1 MSRAAPT
8 TTFFAVA
15 VAVAV
20 AVVVV
25 VVVAVAVAVAVVVVV
40 VAVAVAVAVVV
51 AVVLVVFVVVM
62 KISAITTIIRRII
75 SIVKTSVSSG
85 NVKVRLRRGALPQHH
100 VSDSEVLTPQPTP
113 RTRSP

>member
-20 AVVVV
+20 AVVV

-75 SIVKTSVSSG
+75 SIVKTSASSG

-100 VSDSEVLTPQPTP
+100 VSDSEVLTPQPSP